1 MKKKVVFASVLG
13 LFLASFSAVSSQSQT
28 QTPLDSV
35 QRLDEVIIRAN
46 TILGNKY
53 VAQNRTGASYYVS
66 AEELEKFGYVD
77 INRALRAVPGVNFY
91 EEDGFGLRP
100 NISLRGTSP
109 QRSSKI
115 TLMED
120 GVLIAPA
127 PYSSPAAYYF
137 PSVARMQAV
146 EILKGSSQVQ
156 YGPFTTGGAINLV
169 STAIPDE
176 FSANLRTSCG
186 SFNTGQ
192 VYSSVGQSSENFGYV
207 LEYLNFNSDGF
218 KQLGDNDNTGFDI
231 NDIMGK
237 LRFSSDADAA
247 IPQSLEVKYHF
258 YDEQSNETYLGL
270 SEADFNANPYSRY
283 ASSQF
288 DNMVAEQRQIMLTHV
303 IDFSDQFKVVTNAY
317 NNKFTRNWYK
327 LDDVVFEGDKQSLS
341 RVLADPSAFPNH
353 MSLLNG
359 TADSGADALLLK
371 ANNRVY
377 YSRGIQTK
385 LDYHWYGA
393 NGAFHD
399 IEVGARFHYD
409 EEDRFQWEDGYSI
422 TNGYMALTSEGPR
435 GGQDNRISSANA
447 LATYVLYKYKFNN
460 FTLTPGVR
468 YESISLMREDW
479 GKKDADRSGEASVRE
494 NQINVFIPGVGF
506 NYSFSNS
513 ASVFGGV
520 HKGFSPPG
528 NAPGEKAERSVNYEL
543 GTRFNLGGVSGELI
557 GFFNDYSNLL
567 GSDLAASGG
576 TGSLDQFHAGE
587 VHVSGLE
594 LLLNYDLAKP
604 GSAVKLPVS
613 AAYTLT
619 NAIFQNDFG
628 STQGIWG
635 TVSAGDR
642 VPYIPQQQFNLTA
655 SLVHSQF
662 EFNLNGRYNGAFNTQ
677 ASNGGLD
684 DPMTLDS
691 NVVVDLSG
699 KYHLTSQISLTAQV
713 INVFDEV
720 YAAARVPAGFRPGH
734 PFGIYGGVAFRL

>member
-1 MKKKVVFASVLG
+1 MKKKSSVLG
-13 LFLASFSAVSSQSQT
+13 FLGMFLVGLSVIAAQSE

-169 STAIPDE
+169 STAIPKQ
-176 FSANLRTSCG
+176 FTANLRSSYG
-186 SFNTGQ
+186 SFDTGQ
-192 VYSSVGQSSENFGYV
+192 LYTSVGQSGERFGYV

-218 KQLGDNDNTGFDI
+218 KQLGENDNTGFDI
-231 NDIMGK
+231 SDLMGK
-237 LRFSSDADAA
+237 VRFSSAADAA
-247 IPQSLEVKYHF
+247 LPQSLELKYHF

-270 SEADFNANPYSRY
+270 SQADFETDPYSRY
-283 ASSQF
+283 AGSRLDQM
-288 DNMVAEQRQIMLTHV
+288 NAQQRQVMLNHV
-303 IDFSDQFKVVTNAY
+303 MDFSDRFKVITNAY
-317 NNKFTRNWYK
+317 TNKFTRNWYK
-327 LDDVVFEGDKQSLS
+327 LDDVVFEGDKASLAN
-341 RVLADPSAFPNH
+341 VLNDPAAYADH
-353 MSLLNG
+353 MSIING
-359 TADSGADALLLK
+359 QSNSGVDALLLK
-371 ANNRVY
+371 ANNRIY

-385 LDYHWYGA
+385 VDYHWYGS

-399 IEVGARFHYD
+399 IEVGARLHYD
-409 EEDRFQWEDGYSI
+409 AEDRLQWEDGYSI
-422 TNGYMALTSEGPR
+422 TNGFMALTSEGPR
-435 GGQDNRISSANA
+435 GAEGNRISSANA
-447 LATYVLYKYKFNN
+447 LATYALYKYKKGGL
-460 FTLTPGVR
+460 TLTPGIR
-468 YESISLMREDW
+468 YERIDLMREDW
-479 GKKDADRSGEASVRE
+479 GKTDANRVSEAAIRE
-494 NQINVFIPGVGF
+494 NAVNVVIPGVGF
-506 NYSFSNS
+506 NYSFSNA
-513 ASVFGGV
+513 ASLFGGI

-528 NAPGEKAERSVNYEL
+528 NAPGEKAEESVNYEL
-543 GTRFNLGGVSGELI
+543 GSRFNIAGISGELI

-567 GSDLAASGG
+567 GSDMAASGG
-576 TGSLDQFHAGE
+576 TGSLDQFNAGA
-587 VHVSGLE
+587 VNVSGLE
-594 LLLNYDLAKP
+594 LLLNGNLAAADAKIQ
-604 GSAVKLPVS
+604 LPVS

-619 NAIFQNDFG
+619 NAIFQSDFG
-628 STQGIWG
+628 STQDVWG
-635 TVSAGDR
+635 TVSNGDR
-642 VPYIPQQQFNLTA
+642 VPYIPQHQFNLTA
-655 SLVHSQF
+655 SLIHSKYEVNF
-662 EFNLNGRYNGAFNTQ
+662 NGRYNGAFNTQ
-677 ASNGGLD
+677 ASNGGTN

-691 NVVVDLSG
+691 NVVIDMSA
-699 KYHLTSQISLTAQV
+699 KYHLSSQISLTTQV
-713 INVFDEV
+713 INLFDEV
-720 YAAARVPAGFRPGH
+720 YASARVPAGFRPGH

>member
-1 MKKKVVFASVLG
+1 MKRERSILG
-13 LFLASFSAVSSQSQT
+13 LVGLFVAGLGVLSAQSE

-169 STAIPDE
+169 STAIPDT
-176 FSANLRTSCG
+176 FKTNLRTSYG

-192 VYSSVGQSSENFGYV
+192 VYTSVGQSSETFGYV

-218 KQLGDNDNTGFDI
+218 KRLGPDVNTGFDI

-237 LRFSSDADAA
+237 VRFSSKADAT
-247 IPQSLEVKYHF
+247 IQQSLEAKYHF
-258 YDEQSNETYLGL
+258 YDEQSNETYLGI
-270 SEADFNANPYSRY
+270 SAADFTQDPYMRY

-288 DNMVAEQRQIMLTHV
+288 DQMNAEQRQLMLTHV
-303 IDFSDQFKVVTNAY
+303 VDFSDRFKVITNAY
-317 NNKFTRNWYK
+317 TNKFSRNWYK
-327 LDDVVFEGDKQSLS
+327 LDYVVFEGDKQSLAG
-341 RVLADPSAFPNH
+341 VLNDPEAYPNH

-359 TADSGADALLLK
+359 AADSGADALLLK

-377 YSRGIQTK
+377 YSRGVQTK
-385 LDYHWYGA
+385 IDYHWYGA
-393 NGAFHD
+393 NGSFHD
-399 IEVGARFHYD
+399 IEVGARYHYD
-409 EEDRFQWEDGYSI
+409 AEDRIQWEDGYSI
-422 TNGYMALTSEGPR
+422 INGDMALTSNGPM
-435 GGQDNRISSANA
+435 GDQGNRISSANA
-447 LATYVLYKYKFNN
+447 VAAYALYKYKFNQL
-460 FTLTPGVR
+460 TLTPGVR
-468 YESISLMREDW
+468 YENIQLMREDW
-479 GKKDADRSGEASVRE
+479 GLGNPNRTLAASIRE
-494 NQINVFIPGVGF
+494 NSIGVIIPGVGF
-506 NYSFSNS
+506 NYSFSNA
-513 ASVFGGV
+513 ASVFGGI

-528 NAPGEKAERSVNYEL
+528 NAPGEKAERSINYEL
-543 GTRFNLGGVSGELI
+543 GSRFNIGGVSGELI

-576 TGSLDQFHAGE
+576 TGSLDQFNAGE
-587 VHVSGLE
+587 VNVSGLE
-594 LLLNYDLAKP
+594 VLLNYDLAAP
-604 GSAVKLPVS
+604 SAKVQVPLS

-635 TVSAGDR
+635 TVSTGDR
-642 VPYIPQQQFNLTA
+642 VPYIPQHQFNLTA
-655 SLVHSQF
+655 SLVHAKY
-662 EFNLNGRYNGAFNTQ
+662 EFNLNGRYNGSFNTQ
-677 ASNGGLD
+677 ASNGRLD
-684 DPMTLDS
+684 HPMTLDD
-691 NVVVDLSG
+691 NIVVDLSG
-699 KYHLTSQISLTAQV
+699 KYHLNSQISLTAQV